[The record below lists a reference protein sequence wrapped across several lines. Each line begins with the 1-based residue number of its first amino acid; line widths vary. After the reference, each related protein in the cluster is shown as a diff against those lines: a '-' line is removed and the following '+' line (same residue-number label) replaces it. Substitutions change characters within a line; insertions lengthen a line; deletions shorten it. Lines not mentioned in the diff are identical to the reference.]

1 MASRVGFAVLAVDG
15 AARRSHLTVL
25 GREVDLPGFMP
36 VGTYGTV
43 KSVTPE
49 ELKASGT
56 EILVSNTF
64 HLMLRPGDALVS
76 SLGGL
81 HRMMHWDGAILTDS
95 GGFQVFSLGEMRKI
109 EERGVTF
116 RSPVNGDRV
125 FLDPERSMAVQR
137 NLDSDISMVFD
148 ECTPYPATEREA
160 ADSMRLSLRWA
171 ERSKAAH
178 GAADAGLFGI
188 VQGGVYPELRAE
200 SLHGLMNLGFDGY
213 AIGGLAVGES
223 AAERLAVLDALACG
237 MPAASPRYLMGVG
250 LPHDIVEAV
259 WRGVD
264 LFDCVLP
271 TRNARNGH
279 LFVREGVVRLR
290 NARYRY
296 EASPPDPDCSC
307 YTCRNYSLAYL
318 HHLDRAREIL
328 GARLNTI
335 HNIHYYQ
342 SLMRGLREAIQL
354 GSLEAFR
361 REFYTARGEI
371 PPESSVA

>member
-1 MASRVGFAVLAVDG
+1 MTARIAFDLQATDG
-15 AARRSHLTVL
+15 AARRSQLVVR
-25 GREVDLPGFMP
+25 GCKVALPGFMP

-43 KSVTPE
+43 KALTPE
-49 ELKASGT
+49 ELVACGT

-64 HLMLRPGDALVS
+64 HLMLRPGEERVAR
-76 SLGGL
+76 LGGL
-81 HRMMHWDGAILTDS
+81 HKLMHWGGAILTDS
-95 GGFQVFSLGEMRKI
+95 GGFQVFSLGAMRKI
-109 EERGVTF
+109 EEQGVTF

-137 NLDSDISMVFD
+137 LLDSDISMVFD

-160 ADSMRLSLRWA
+160 ASSMRLSLRWA

-178 GAADAGLFGI
+178 GPADAALFGI
-188 VQGGVYPELRAE
+188 VQGGVFPTLRAE
-200 SLHGLMNLGFDGY
+200 SLEGLVNIGFDGY
-213 AIGGLAVGES
+213 AIGGLAVGETE
-223 AAERLAVLDALACG
+223 AERLSVLDALVAR
-237 MPAASPRYLMGVG
+237 MPPASPRYLMGVG

-279 LFVREGVVRLR
+279 LFVNAGVIKLR
-290 NARYRY
+290 NARYRD
-296 EASPPDPDCSC
+296 EAAPPDPGCTC
-307 YTCRNYSLAYL
+307 YTCENYSLAYL
-318 HHLDRAREIL
+318 HHLDRAKEIL

-335 HNIHYYQ
+335 HNVHYYQ
-342 SLMRGLREAIQL
+342 SLMRGLREAIESRALAQ
-354 GSLEAFR
+354 FR
-361 REFYTARGEI
+361 RDFYAARNAI